1 MKASLYKI
9 LLCKIRNMTILK
21 RFENLSY
28 QRLFKNL
35 IISFILSLSTSNWNF
50 ITSPFGLSI
59 AEQIISRRAT
69 GLIIQTLYIAFII
82 KIGIIYQLS
91 CGGGDK
97 RKFQFYLLRLQL
109 TLTVNYICI
118 LRVVISSLFNC
129 DKEQGQD
136 VL

>member
-21 RFENLSY
+21 RFGNLSY

-50 ITSPFGLSI
+50 IASPFGLSI
-59 AEQIISRRAT
+59 TEQIMSRRAT

-82 KIGIIYQLS
+82 KIGIIYQLL
-91 CGGGDK
+91 CGGEDK

-109 TLTVNYICI
+109 TLTVYYLYTESCD
-118 LRVVISSLFNC
+118 LVIVQL
-129 DKEQGQD
+129 
-136 VL
+136 

>member
-1 MKASLYKI
+1 MKASPYKI
-9 LLCKIRNMTILK
+9 LSCKIRNMTILK

>member
-21 RFENLSY
+21 RFGNLSY

-59 AEQIISRRAT
+59 TEQIMSRRAT

-82 KIGIIYQLS
+82 KIGIIYQLL
-91 CGGGDK
+91 CGGEDK

-109 TLTVNYICI
+109 TLTVYYLYTESCD
-118 LRVVISSLFNC
+118 LVIVQL
-129 DKEQGQD
+129 
-136 VL
+136 

>member
-1 MKASLYKI
+1 MKASPYKI

-82 KIGIIYQLS
+82 KIGIIYQLL
-91 CGGGDK
+91 CGGEDK
-97 RKFQFYLLRLQL
+97 RNFQFYLLRLQL
-109 TLTVNYICI
+109 TLTVNYLYTESCD
-118 LRVVISSLFNC
+118 LVIVQL
-129 DKEQGQD
+129 
-136 VL
+136 

>member
-1 MKASLYKI
+1 MKASPYKI
-9 LLCKIRNMTILK
+9 LSCKIRNMTILK

-59 AEQIISRRAT
+59 TEQIISRRAT

>member
-1 MKASLYKI
+1 MKASPYKI

-59 AEQIISRRAT
+59 TEQIISRRAT

-109 TLTVNYICI
+109 TLTVNYLYTESCD
-118 LRVVISSLFNC
+118 LVIVQL
-129 DKEQGQD
+129 
-136 VL
+136 